1 MKNRERS
8 PKMTPVS
15 RTFRLRSRKRRYE
28 IQLLYLEIVCRL
40 CAHAFSL
47 HYMCCQF
54 GCSVDV
60 HMKLTAVNAPWQE
73 EEVKRV
79 NPSSPA
85 TSVRGGSDL
94 GDSNLLLPEF
104 DDLLHSTEAGLL
116 SPSSVKSGRSYGAD
130 RVTDAEAGED
140 GKDDVR
146 LRVSKGKG
154 RRVARRRSQSPG
166 GRRSVSP
173 GGASYDGDDQIM
185 SCGGSETSDLFPDG
199 PDYLL
204 GEYVDNLA
212 DETAELHALR
222 ETVKVLKQKEARMEA
237 ELLDYYDLE
246 DQEQELLKLEQEM
259 DEKNALL
266 VKIEESLE
274 EKSLVLS
281 KVQSQLHKV
290 EEEKN
295 AQIAKLK
302 ERNVALETRSTKLS
316 EEAASVTG
324 LKKDLEEA
332 RARNRELQKQINTK
346 IGDDKAELLM
356 LKQKVATLETEKE
369 DAHRRDME
377 TEKKLQALREM
388 EVEIVE
394 LRRTNKDLQ
403 YQKRELNVKLDAAEE
418 DIEYLQSRTDVC
430 VVHFHGISVTC
441 SKSISGS
448 VNPFSS
454 VSLKREL
461 TSYASFCFRRIY

>member
-1 MKNRERS
+1 M
-8 PKMTPVS
+8 
-15 RTFRLRSRKRRYE
+15 
-28 IQLLYLEIVCRL
+28 
-40 CAHAFSL
+40 
-47 HYMCCQF
+47 
-54 GCSVDV
+54 
-60 HMKLTAVNAPWQE
+60 
-73 EEVKRV
+73 
-79 NPSSPA
+79 NPDSPA
-85 TSVRGGSDL
+85 RSEL

-104 DDLLHSTEAGLL
+104 DDLLHSTELGLL

-130 RVTDAEAGED
+130 GTDADMENFKTVSGED
-140 GKDDVR
+140 GARV
-146 LRVSKGKG
+146 RVSKGRGK
-154 RRVARRRSQSPG
+154 RVGNRRSPSPGSRRSRSPG
-166 GRRSVSP
+166 GRSV
-173 GGASYDGDDQIM
+173 DGDDQIM

-222 ETVKVLKQKEARMEA
+222 ETVKVLKQKESRMEA

-246 DQEQELLKLEQEM
+246 DQEHELLRLEQEM
-259 DEKNALL
+259 DEKNAQI
-266 VKIEESLE
+266 VKLEESLE

-281 KVQSQLHKV
+281 KLQSQLHKV

-295 AQIAKLK
+295 TQIAKLK
-302 ERNVALETRSTKLS
+302 ERIGVLESRATKLS

-324 LKKDLEEA
+324 LKKDVEEA
-332 RARNRELQKQINTK
+332 RARNRELQKQINTR

-356 LKQKVATLETEKE
+356 LRQKVATLETEKA
-369 DAHRRDME
+369 DAHKRDLE
-377 TEKKLQALREM
+377 TDQKLQALREM

-430 VVHFHGISVTC
+430 LS
-441 SKSISGS
+441 
-448 VNPFSS
+448 
-454 VSLKREL
+454 
-461 TSYASFCFRRIY
+461 TSMLFQ